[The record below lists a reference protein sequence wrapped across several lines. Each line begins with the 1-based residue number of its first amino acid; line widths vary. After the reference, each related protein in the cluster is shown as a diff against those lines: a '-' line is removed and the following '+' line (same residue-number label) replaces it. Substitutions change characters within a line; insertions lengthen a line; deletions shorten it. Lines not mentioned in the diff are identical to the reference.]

1 MDIHMHM
8 SRNIFARRIVFRFS
22 VLSTVMA
29 PGDNALN
36 YCVCCKQFVT
46 QKVERAHR
54 RAMFSNPYASARP
67 EPDRKPIINLNSV
80 FRSAEVPSTTQ
91 SHSTVMDLEM
101 DGMGFS
107 DPEDAI
113 EEVQDPPMPNF
124 PPLHVRSA
132 YAARVQDT
140 GDESDDDIDEDK
152 VPLEDSGERGDGTSD
167 LDIVDWETLGVELAS
182 MDASGEAYAV
192 HVAEVGV
199 SSCFLIFNCH

>member
-1 MDIHMHM
+1 MHV
-8 SRNIFARRIVFRFS
+8 SRNIFAQRDVFRFS
-22 VLSTVMA
+22 VLSIVMA

-36 YCVCCKQFVT
+36 YCVCCKQFIT

-67 EPDRKPIINLNSV
+67 EPARKPTINLNSV
-80 FRSAEVPSTTQ
+80 FRSAELPSTMQ
-91 SHSTVMDLEM
+91 SHSTVTDSEM
-101 DGMGFS
+101 DGMGFG

-113 EEVQDPPMPNF
+113 EAVQDPPMPNF

-152 VPLEDSGERGDGTSD
+152 VPLEDSEERGDGTSD
-167 LDIVDWETLGVELAS
+167 SDIVDWETLEAELAS

-192 HVAEVGV
+192 HAAEVGV
-199 SSCFLIFNCH
+199 FLCFLLFNCH